1 MSNLKRCIIFIALVI
16 LVPGFAVASDTW
28 IMYYTRTGSNKIIAE
43 HIQSHIP
50 ESKLVE
56 IKSNDDRSGIL
67 GFISSML
74 DQWLDRDAAITVD
87 DIKPAADDTI
97 IMCAPIWLQQLSS
110 PPRTFIKQGTLK
122 GMKMHLLITFG
133 GKLNE
138 EKQKAMETWV
148 RDQGINLQDVYG
160 SPVGGKT
167 PEEMI
172 KQLDENLLKAGLIA
186 AGTQHI

>member
-1 MSNLKRCIIFIALVI
+1 MSTLKRCIILVTLVI
-16 LVPGFAVASDTW
+16 MVPGFAFASDTW

-50 ESKLVE
+50 EAKLVG

-67 GFISSML
+67 GFITCAL

-87 DIKPAADDTI
+87 DIQPAADDTI

-110 PPRTFIKQGTLK
+110 PPRTFIKQGKLK
-122 GMKMHLLITFG
+122 GTKMHLFITFG

-138 EKQKAMETWV
+138 EKQKRLETWMH
-148 RDQGINLQDVYG
+148 DQGINIQDVYG

-167 PEEMI
+167 PEEII
-172 KQLDENLLKAGLIA
+172 KQLDQNLLKAGLIA
-186 AGTQHI
+186 AGTQHG